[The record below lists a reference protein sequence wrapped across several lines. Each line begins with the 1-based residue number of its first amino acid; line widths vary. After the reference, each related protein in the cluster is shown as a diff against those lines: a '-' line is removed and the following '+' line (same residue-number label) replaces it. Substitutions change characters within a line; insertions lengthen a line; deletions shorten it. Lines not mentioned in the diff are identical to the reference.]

1 MIIPKT
7 ELNISTEVNSPPL
20 EGCPQGGVDK
30 ILTTINNQPI
40 YRNFV
45 EGLPFNP
52 RLNKLA
58 REKRK
63 EGILSEALFWQQ
75 VHKGKFHSLDFDRQR
90 VIGNYIVDFYIK
102 TLGLIIEIDGSSL
115 DEKQDYDAIQ
125 QSYFEEL
132 GLNVY
137 RILDINVKKNLY
149 SVMLDLEEYI
159 VANYSKMGRDSV
171 QGQ

>member
-1 MIIPKT
+1 M
-7 ELNISTEVNSPPL
+7 
-20 EGCPQGGVDK
+20 
-30 ILTTINNQPI
+30 
-40 YRNFV
+40 
-45 EGLPFNP
+45 
-52 RLNKLA
+52 
-58 REKRK
+58 
-63 EGILSEALFWQQ
+63 
-75 VHKGKFHSLDFDRQR
+75 
-90 VIGNYIVDFYIK
+90 
-102 TLGLIIEIDGSSL
+102 GLIIEIDGSSL